1 MAGQAAGTGPAG
13 GRGRAAGTPPT
24 AGVPAARWRALL
36 AAHEERADSLTA
48 AHRARRATGERHAI
62 DDFLYDYYGTRP
74 SALRRWHPGV
84 GAALVPAPDGPA
96 PHRQWR
102 WYATDADGLVGF
114 DAAAFLADRADSVRF
129 IHRLLSAIASRPAF
143 TGCFGL
149 HEWAMVYRQ
158 REHRH
163 PLPLRLG
170 QAGTDAVVESH
181 PIRCTHFDA
190 FRFFTPDAVHL
201 NRVRPTRESQVELDQ
216 PGCLHAAMDCHK
228 WATKLGPAVPG
239 ELALDCFELARD
251 IRLLDMQASPYDLS
265 SYGQPAVAIETP
277 EGKAEYV
284 ARQREFSHRA
294 GELRTRLIKVCAAVL
309 GSAEVDA
316 GRAPTAPV
324 RTGSS

>member
-1 MAGQAAGTGPAG
+1 MTAVLPASTWASLS
-13 GRGRAAGTPPT
+13 R
-24 AGVPAARWRALL
+24 
-36 AAHEERADSLTA
+36 AHEERADSLTA
-48 AHRARRATGERHAI
+48 GHRARKATRERHAI

-74 SALRRWHPGV
+74 SVLRRWHPGV
-84 GAALVPAPDGPA
+84 GISLAPGPDGSA

-102 WYATDADGLVGF
+102 WYATDADGVVGF
-114 DAAAFLADRADSVRF
+114 DVAAFLADRADSVHF
-129 IHRLLSAIASRPAF
+129 IHQLLSSIASRPAF

-170 QAGTDAVVESH
+170 QAGTDAVVEAH
-181 PIRCTHFDA
+181 QIRCTHFDA
-190 FRFFTPDAVHL
+190 FRFFTPDAVSL
-201 NRVRPTRESQVELDQ
+201 NRLQPTRATQVELDQ

-265 SYGQPAVAIETP
+265 SYGEPAVAIETP

-284 ARQREFSHRA
+284 ARQREFSQRA
-294 GELRTRLIKVCAAVL
+294 GQLRARLIGVCVAL
-309 GSAEVDA
+309 LEEEAEPSTQDM
-316 GRAPTAPV
+316 
-324 RTGSS
+324 RTGVAACSTQLGRLM